1 MKILLRNDLSAAGL
15 RELLAALR
23 RELPGCR
30 ARRVPGGLAVGAP
43 SPAAAGDALARLE
56 NLTGVAGVSLSDAE
70 LCPLACARG
79 PKSFSRPLDF
89 KARRPVFIAGP
100 CAVEDEASY
109 LASALA
115 LKAAGAHALRAA
127 IFKPRSSP
135 YAFQGVGWPGLRI
148 IAKAKKLTGLPLATE
163 ATDTRQV
170 ERLAAVC
177 DILQIGARNMRN
189 YELLKE
195 AARSGR
201 AVLLKRGMRAT
212 LREWLLSAEY
222 LLKHGA
228 RKLVLCERGD
238 SLGLPGAP
246 LLDLALMAAAKR
258 ITGLPVLADPSHAS
272 RDREVAAALAAKA
285 LRAGADGL
293 LMEASLDPLS
303 ARIDGRQTV
312 TVDTFRALAEK
323 FSCTKHRR

>member
-1 MKILLRNDLSAAGL
+1 MKILLKKNLGREDLRGL
-15 RELLAALR
+15 PGALAR
-23 RELPGCR
+23 VLPGCKVS
-30 ARRVPGGLAVGAP
+30 RVPGGLCVSSVSP
-43 SPAAAGDALARLE
+43 SRAGNALPLVE
-56 NLTGVAGVSLSDAE
+56 NLPGVAAVSLTDAE

-79 PKSFSRPLDF
+79 PKVFSKPLDF
-89 KARRPVFIAGP
+89 TSRGKVFIAGP
-100 CAVEDEASY
+100 CAVEDEESY

-135 YAFQGVGWPGLRI
+135 YAFQGIGWAGLKI

-170 ERLAAVC
+170 ERLAGVC
-177 DILQIGARNMRN
+177 DVLQIGARNMRN

-195 AARSGR
+195 AAAAGR
-201 AVLLKRGMRAT
+201 VVLLKRGMRAT

-228 RKLVLCERGD
+228 RKLILCERGD
-238 SLGLPGAP
+238 SVNAPGQP
-246 LLDLALMAAAKR
+246 LLNLELMAAAKK

-272 RDREVAAALAAKA
+272 KDRLVAAALALKA
-285 LRAGADGL
+285 LKAGADGL

-303 ARIDGRQTV
+303 ALVDGRQTV
-312 TVDTFRALAEK
+312 TIETFRAIAGEQCK
-323 FSCTKHRR
+323 PRT